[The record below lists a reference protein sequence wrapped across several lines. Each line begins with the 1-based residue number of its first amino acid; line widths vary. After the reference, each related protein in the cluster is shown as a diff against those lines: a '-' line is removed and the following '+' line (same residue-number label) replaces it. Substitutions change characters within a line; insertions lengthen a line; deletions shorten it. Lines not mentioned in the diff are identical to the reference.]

1 MEHKEMY
8 EIFISTLKSI
18 SQVCDI
24 TTTGNVSHNIA
35 TIKCKCKDMLAF
47 YEKYKSE
54 LK

>member
-24 TTTGNVSHNIA
+24 TTSGNVSHNIIS
-35 TIKCKCKDMLAF
+35 IKG
-47 YEKYKSE
+47 KYKSE

>member
-8 EIFISTLKSI
+8 EIFIATLKSI

-24 TTTGNVSHNIA
+24 TTPGNVSHNLP
-35 TIKCKCKDMLAF
+35 TIKCKCRDMLAF